1 MYNTLFYLGHH
12 GMFGTSGR
20 TGTQYCRWCAG
31 RAQLSKR
38 LYLFILSQRALCAM
52 QCALGYHRHHYRL
65 PRRSTSRGCNR
76 WHPRWFDLPIGI
88 CLRLYRRFEH
98 CVFLA
103 GRQLW
108 DRLFGVGTDCQC
120 RRGDAGRTDLS
131 GQYLVCL

>member
-76 WHPRWFDLPIGI
+76 WHPRRLDLPIRL
-88 CLRLYRRFEH
+88 CVYLYRRFEH
-98 CVFLA
+98 CLL
-103 GRQLW
+103 RT
-108 DRLFGVGTDCQC
+108 DCKYRDCLFGVGTDCQC
-120 RRGDAGRTDLS
+120 CRSDAGRTDLPC
-131 GQYLVCL
+131 QYLLCL